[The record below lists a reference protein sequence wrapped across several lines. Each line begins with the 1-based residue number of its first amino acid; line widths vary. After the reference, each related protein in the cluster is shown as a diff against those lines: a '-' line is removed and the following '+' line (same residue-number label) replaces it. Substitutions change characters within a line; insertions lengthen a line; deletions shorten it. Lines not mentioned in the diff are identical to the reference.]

1 VELLQTNPRLRSES
15 YLALL
20 NGTSGYCLD
29 GAPASNV
36 TRTCLRTGGFE
47 PTEAGLEQAILAGWA
62 QVNDQRGDEM
72 ALLVGEAGRELWRE
86 LGTRADLCF
95 AINNPVSQFLLAVAR
110 RRDGRFAV
118 DALSTDGGGIPRN
131 ETVAR
136 GLALVHFGALSLAD
150 FVRKACW
157 APARMLGLFDK
168 GHLGVGADADVA
180 LIDPRTRQV
189 KATFA
194 GGQPVALDGVVV
206 GRGGTV
212 ITTAAGERAV
222 RSAGLA
228 SRVVDLRRAGF
239 YDPAM
244 LDG

>member
-1 VELLQTNPRLRSES
+1 LRSES

-47 PTEAGLEQAILAGWA
+47 PTEAGLEKAILAGWA
-62 QVNDQRGDEM
+62 QVNDDRGDAV
-72 ALLVGEAGRELWRE
+72 ALLSGEPGRELWRE

-95 AINNPVSQFLLAVAR
+95 AINNPLSQFLLAVAR
-110 RRDGRFAV
+110 HRDGRFAV

-157 APARMLGLFDK
+157 APARMLGLFEK
-168 GHLGVGADADVA
+168 GQLGVGADADAA
-180 LIDPRTRQV
+180 LINPHTRQV

-194 GGQPVALDGVVV
+194 AGQPIAIDGVVV
-206 GRGGTV
+206 GHGGTV
-212 ITTAAGERAV
+212 ITTAAGERAI
-222 RSAGLA
+222 RGAGLPA
-228 SRVVDLRRAGF
+228 KLVDLRQSAF
-239 YDPAM
+239 YEPNAF
-244 LDG
+244 GT